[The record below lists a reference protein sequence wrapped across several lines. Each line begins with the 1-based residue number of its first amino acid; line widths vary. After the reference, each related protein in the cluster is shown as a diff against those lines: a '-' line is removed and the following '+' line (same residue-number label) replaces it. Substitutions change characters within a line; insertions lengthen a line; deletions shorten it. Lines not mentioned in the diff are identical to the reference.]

1 LLQRLPADGDA
12 RDRFAGE
19 FTGIQTLW
27 EFLHPHEVLDEH
39 TADYKWLAQVNEG
52 IKPTQVSNAPPWDR
66 LGDKTL
72 ALVHG
77 HMSKVEVTG
86 TGLEEVIVDPD
97 SIKALRALIE
107 QGGLDLD
114 PDGGLRENPVTLDEM
129 LNTIDARIRRRL
141 ETPTTPSI
149 GPWPNRSSDCVPER
163 SGGLKT
169 RSSAS
174 NKYWS
179 FDRHM
184 KWVEAMP

>member
-1 LLQRLPADGDA
+1 MLQRLPADGDA

-39 TADYKWLAQVNEG
+39 TADYKWLAQVYEAM
-52 IKPTQVSNAPPWDR
+52 KPTQVSNAPPWDR

-107 QGGLDLD
+107 QAGLDLD
-114 PDGGLRENPVTLDEM
+114 PDRGLRENPVTLDEM

-141 ETPTTPSI
+141 ENTDHPI
-149 GPWPNRSSDCVPER
+149 YRSADSRRPGR
-163 SGGLKT
+163 PRHRHRRHGLGGQASGVNGWL
-169 RSSAS
+169 
-174 NKYWS
+174 Y
-179 FDRHM
+179 
-184 KWVEAMP
+184 V